1 MLNRK
6 VAKILISVRH
16 FRCRASRILKQC
28 VKPLISHKKQL
39 TIASLVSTILL
50 ITNYIVDSLPIPI
63 GGEVTVA
70 QWMDK
75 LGRILGSNSD
85 NIPDS
90 ICLINVAYDKALVDY
105 EAKCFSSKNDT
116 SRQFAGQITTTDRR
130 KLLQFLTFADSLK
143 NYKYILLDV
152 RFEDDIK
159 SDSTTDS
166 LFNLIKKMDK
176 VVYAVHINTETAQ
189 NAPLD
194 KSAYGDYYTTFLVS
208 DIVKYP
214 IIQQDSSLIKY
225 SIPTKIYCDLYG
237 HRLSYFGLFA
247 FDNGSLCKSSIYP
260 TFPVKLTSWMVK
272 SDNSVLPTPQYYNLG
287 ADLLDSYDPALVIS
301 PLIENKIVVI
311 GDFNEDLHDAF
322 IGQQPGAIVNL
333 NAYVALCS
341 GKHIIKWIEI
351 FLTFTVFF
359 LISWLILRQRQ
370 LLHYIPILRRS
381 RSSFV
386 KFVVTFIGFSV
397 ILTLYAILIYFI
409 FDSVF
414 SVVYPSLYFTIFE
427 LCVKSIK

>member
-6 VAKILISVRH
+6 VAKFLIAVRH
-16 FRCRASRILKQC
+16 FKCRVTRILKQC
-28 VKPLISHKKQL
+28 VKPVISHKKQL
-39 TIASLVSTILL
+39 TISFLVSTILL
-50 ITNYIVDSLPIPI
+50 VTNYIVDSLPIPI

-75 LGRILGSNSD
+75 LERILGSNSD
-85 NIPDS
+85 IIPDS

-130 KLLQFLTFADSLK
+130 KLLQFLTIADSLK

-152 RFEDDIK
+152 RFEDEIQ

-166 LFNLIKKMDK
+166 LFNLIENMDK
-176 VVYAVHINTETAQ
+176 VVYAVHSNTETAH

-214 IIQQDSSLIKY
+214 LIQQYKSSIKY

-237 HRLSYFGLFA
+237 HKFSYFGLFA
-247 FDNGSLCKSSIYP
+247 FDNGHLCKSSIYP
-260 TFPVKLTSWMVK
+260 TFPIRLTSWMVE
-272 SDNSVLPTPQYYNLG
+272 SDKSVLPTPQYYNLG
-287 ADLLDSYDPALVIS
+287 ADLLDSYDPTVVIS
-301 PLIENKIVVI
+301 PLIENKIAVI

-341 GKHIIKWIEI
+341 GKHIINWIEI

-359 LISWLILRQRQ
+359 IISWLILRQRQ

-381 RSSFV
+381 RSTFV
-386 KFVVTFIGFSV
+386 KFIVTFIGFSV